1 MLRAYLNE
9 SWKAQGRLVIVEAHG
24 APTEVA
30 AQTDSPNATYSDG
43 AEGSI
48 NEFVNSAVLD
58 LGSFGD

>member
-1 MLRAYLNE
+1 M
-9 SWKAQGRLVIVEAHG
+9 IVEAHM
-24 APTEVA
+24 APTGVA
-30 AQTDSPNATYSDG
+30 AQKESPRTTYSDG